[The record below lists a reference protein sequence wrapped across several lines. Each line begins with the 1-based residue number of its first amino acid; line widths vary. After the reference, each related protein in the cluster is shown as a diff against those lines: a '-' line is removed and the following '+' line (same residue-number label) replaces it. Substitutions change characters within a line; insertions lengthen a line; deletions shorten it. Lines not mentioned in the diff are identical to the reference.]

1 MASTTAR
8 DPFPFFGTKNRNGC
22 LNVLT
27 YQAFRTMR
35 AVFRNFHALDLKEV
49 AKKNHLIELSERL
62 TKYYFSGTA
71 RKKPGRA
78 EEIRE
83 LYNLA
88 LVLYPLQV
96 RLLSR
101 VYHCLWSPKLLC
113 SWIRSVI
120 NRRTRQFW
128 FKKVVL
134 PRDGA
139 DFSWLYERLPKMDS
153 EWLEFQFLK
162 IRTQGERDSRPG
174 MLARLISEP
183 FLYRDFDL
191 RMDERYGIFRNV
203 YQRQIRRKKRFPT
216 ASGLRILDTYYLFG
230 DKRCAEEG
238 DWIDLREQPIEILDF
253 VIKYEKTRS
262 GEGVVITVNPT
273 VIRDLMAE
281 IRVILEDSNA
291 HPEYRLHLANE
302 RVRYFAYHVSGA
314 KDAGRQLF
322 DFDLWYTRKVRKILL
337 PALPRASRRVELSRK
352 YLDSKLVRLFNPF
365 YETSVDKNFFL
376 QMFSPYRI

>member
-1 MASTTAR
+1 MSILVYKI
-8 DPFPFFGTKNRNGC
+8 KNRS
-22 LNVLT
+22 LDVLT

-35 AVFRNFHALDLKEV
+35 AVFRNFYALDLKEV
-49 AKKNHLIELSERL
+49 AKKDHLIELSERL

-88 LVLYPLQV
+88 LIFYPLQV
-96 RLLSR
+96 RLLDR

-113 SWIRSVI
+113 SWIRSVV

-134 PRDGA
+134 PPEEA
-139 DFSWLYERLPKMDS
+139 DFSWLYEKLPRTDS

-162 IRTQGERDSRPG
+162 LQAQGEKFSRPG
-174 MLARLISEP
+174 LLARLISEP
-183 FLYRDFDL
+183 FLYRNFDIQ
-191 RMDERYGIFRNV
+191 MDERYGICRNV
-203 YQRQIRRKKRFPT
+203 YQRRIRRKQKLPA
-216 ASGLRILDTYYLFG
+216 ASGLRILNIYYLFG
-230 DKRCAEEG
+230 DKRCADEG
-238 DWIDLREQPIEILDF
+238 NWIDLREEPVEILDF
-253 VIKYEKTRS
+253 VIKYEKTRT
-262 GEGVVITVNPT
+262 GEGISITINPAT
-273 VIRDLMAE
+273 IRNLMAE
-281 IRVILEDSNA
+281 IRAIIEDSKA

-302 RVRYFAYHVSGA
+302 RVRYFAYRVSGA

-322 DFDLWYTRKVRKILL
+322 DFDCWYARKVRKILL
-337 PALPRASRRVELSRK
+337 PALPKALRRVELSRK
-352 YLDSKLVRLFNPF
+352 YLDGKLVRLFNPF
-365 YETSVDKNFFL
+365 YETHVDRNFFL